1 MGCSDALIKVIMVIT
16 NLIFLIASLVMLAF
30 GITLVAAP
38 GKILSFLESTGLDLS
53 VISEATGG
61 YFMNVIHYI
70 GIFMIVLGAIVVLL
84 SFFGFAGACCE
95 NSCLLGVYSVILI
108 VIVLAELALIIFAA
122 AYPSQF
128 RKAGGDAL
136 YDTLSKGFKS
146 DIKVS
151 NQTKFE
157 NSTDPVSLAWA
168 AMQFKVECCGAK
180 NYTDYKVF
188 TWERCGLP
196 CPRSSVVPMSCCK
209 LKEKLKFP
217 SSEQDFVNFRTCVD
231 SADPV
236 STNLDGCA
244 GKVIDDAT
252 TSINQYSSI
261 AIGIAAGIIGLE
273 VILIIFSFCL
283 CCRSKRGGRN
293 V

>member
-1 MGCSDALIKVIMVIT
+1 MGCSDAFIKVIMVIT
-16 NLIFLIASLVMLAF
+16 NLVFLIASLVMLAF

-38 GKILSFLESTGLDLS
+38 EKILSFLESTGLDLS

-70 GIFMIVLGAIVVLL
+70 GIFMIVLGSIVVLL

-108 VIVLAELALIIFAA
+108 VIVLAEVALIIFAA

-128 RKAGGDAL
+128 RKAGGNAL
-136 YDTLSKGFKS
+136 YDTLRKGFKS
-146 DIKVS
+146 DIKI
-151 NQTKFE
+151 NQGKFV

-180 NYTDYKVF
+180 TSSDYEDF
-188 TWERCGLP
+188 TWDRCGRP
-196 CPRSSVVPMSCCK
+196 CPGSSVVPMSCCK
-209 LKEKLKFP
+209 LKDKSEFP
-217 SSEQDFVNFRTCVD
+217 SDVNAFVDFDTCVK
-231 SADPV
+231 SADPA
-236 STNLDGCA
+236 STNREGCA
-244 GKVIDDAT
+244 GKVIDAAT
-252 TSINQYSSI
+252 TFINRYSSI

-283 CCRSKRGGRN
+283 CCSSKRGGHD
-293 V
+293 VL